1 MTELRRNPAILSLLV
16 IAVTIVLVAV
26 ALIVGRST
34 GEEPPVL
41 VVGQPSP
48 QQFIATETISVED
61 AAATDQQRTSAYN
74 SIETIVVLDPGVD
87 IAVANNIRTL
97 FVDGLLATRPL
108 EPGEVLEGTTTTEP
122 TTTTTEAPTT
132 TTTLAEGEVPIPTE
146 PPTTTTTTL
155 PPATRDEQIARL
167 TEAYGLRL
175 QESTIVVL
183 VDLIER
189 DAVAVELGEE
199 RVYDDVE
206 RSALEVAAQELAD
219 PGILPDELDS
229 AQNDLR
235 ENPPIVSVPAL
246 GPELTAGVSAA
257 ISDIVATWLQSN
269 ARNDF
274 EETASQREEAAAAV
288 PPVTV
293 VFLAGQEIVGAA
305 QTLSAVQL
313 DAIEMLDLQQP
324 EAGES
329 LTPIAVLGALAV
341 LLTAF
346 VLWRI
351 ATSQWSEPKHFALLG
366 VLLVLAAATSRLPEI
381 IVDDNPQLA
390 YVLPMVIFGYLA
402 AILYDPRT
410 AMLMAVPIAIFTAVS
425 TGDAALTIYAAAATV
440 APVAFVSAVSSRRQ
454 LRVAVALS
462 ALVLA
467 PMAFAIA
474 WLFTGIDTAL
484 AAAFFAVLGGVLG
497 GLVAQGLLSFLE
509 NTFRVTTTLTLLD
522 LTDRNHPALRL
533 IEEKAPGTFNHSILV
548 GTLAGKAA
556 RSIGAD
562 PLLAQSAAFYH
573 DLGKTENP
581 HFYIENQFGV
591 SNPHDELDT
600 DESVRLIRQHV
611 TDGLRLARRYRLPP
625 EVVAGIRQHHG
636 DGLMRYFYHKALAE
650 DPAVDPAMY
659 RHAGEKPKSKEMA
672 ILMIADSCEGAVRAL
687 VQQEDPTPD
696 NVKKVVDS
704 VVTEKLEDGQFD
716 ESALTFGDLTN
727 VKQAMV
733 DALIGYYHTRIPY
746 PDFPGTPA
754 GVG

>member
-1 MTELRRNPAILSLLV
+1 MTLLRRNPAVLSLLV

-34 GEEPPVL
+34 GEDPPVL

-61 AAATDQQRTSAYN
+61 AAATEQARTSAYN
-74 SIETIVVLDPGVD
+74 SVETIVVLDPGVD

-97 FVDGLLATRPL
+97 FIDGLLATRPL

-122 TTTTTEAPTT
+122 TTTTTETPTT
-132 TTTLAEGEVPIPTE
+132 TTTLAEGEVPLPTE

-155 PPATRDEQIARL
+155 PPATREEQIARL
-167 TEAYGLRL
+167 TEEYGLRL
-175 QESTIVVL
+175 QESTIVVI

-189 DAVAVELGEE
+189 DSAAVDVGEE

-206 RSALEVAAQELAD
+206 RSALEIAAEELAE
-219 PGILPDELDS
+219 PGILPDELD
-229 AQNDLR
+229 AVQNDLR
-235 ENPPIVSVPAL
+235 RNPPIVSVPAL
-246 GPELTAGVSAA
+246 GPELTASVSAA
-257 ISDIVATWLQSN
+257 IADIVASFMQSN

-274 EETASQREEAAAAV
+274 EETTRQEEAAAAAV

-305 QTLSAVQL
+305 QTLSAVEL
-313 DAIEMLDLQQP
+313 DAIERLNLQQP
-324 EAGES
+324 AAGES

-381 IVDDNPQLA
+381 IVEDNPQLA

-410 AMLMAVPIAIFTAVS
+410 AMLMAVPVAIFTAVS

-454 LRVAVALS
+454 LRIAVALS

-556 RSIGAD
+556 RTIGAD

-581 HFYIENQFGV
+581 QYYIENQFGV
-591 SNPHDELDT
+591 SNPHDELGSE
-600 DESVRLIRQHV
+600 ESVGLIRQHV
-611 TDGLRLARRYRLPP
+611 TDGLRLARQYRLPP

-650 DPAVDPAMY
+650 DPGVDPAMY

-733 DALIGYYHTRIPY
+733 DSLIGYYHTRIPY
-746 PDFPGTPA
+746 PDFPGAPA